1 MRPSTPN
8 TVFRSTLAALIP
20 LGAAILQSLCWPVI
34 QPFVWFLFYP
44 AVFLSS
50 WVGGFVPGLA
60 ASLLSV
66 GLVWWQFMEP
76 VHVLLKPRPAVYLN
90 AAMFLAMGVLFA
102 YFNRRLREAL
112 RKVKEAELRARDK
125 RMDRMSRMA
134 KTGWWEFDPVTFAG
148 AWTDEVAL
156 IHDLEAGTQPNVEM
170 GLSFYH
176 ERDRPRIAEAV
187 RRAVVEAR
195 PYDLELELVT
205 AKGASKWIRTMGQ
218 PVVERGRV
226 VRVEGALQD
235 LTDRRAMELALRDS
249 EARFRALFE
258 QAGVGVVEVEAATGR
273 FLLANDRFCAIVGYT
288 REEILG
294 MTFADV
300 TRPDERERDVAHVRR
315 LAAGEIGTYVVDKRY
330 RHKDGSDVWC
340 RLTVRPLCIPGV
352 EAQRMVSIIEDIS
365 ARKLAE
371 EQLLELNATL
381 ERRVEARTVDLKAA
395 NEEMESFSYAI
406 SHDLRAPLR
415 AINGFSQAL
424 QEDFGQLLPPEGRE
438 YLDQLALG
446 SQRMAGLIDGLLR
459 LSRAGRG
466 DLDPL
471 EVDVSALAATLLEEL
486 ARGEAGRSVVSR
498 IAPGLKVN
506 AEPRMLAA
514 ALGNLLGNAWKYT
527 ARTPDPLIEVDSL
540 EEDGKTWLRVRDNGC
555 GFDMAYA
562 EKLFKPFQRLHRQD
576 EFPGLGIGLA
586 TVQRIVHRHGGLIR
600 ARSMP
605 GEGATFLMF
614 LPGVPLPEHP

>member
-1 MRPSTPN
+1 
-8 TVFRSTLAALIP
+8 
-20 LGAAILQSLCWPVI
+20 
-34 QPFVWFLFYP
+34 
-44 AVFLSS
+44 
-50 WVGGFVPGLA
+50 
-60 ASLLSV
+60 
-66 GLVWWQFMEP
+66 
-76 VHVLLKPRPAVYLN
+76 
-90 AAMFLAMGVLFA
+90 
-102 YFNRRLREAL
+102 
-112 RKVKEAELRARDK
+112 
-125 RMDRMSRMA
+125 
-134 KTGWWEFDPVTFAG
+134 
-148 AWTDEVAL
+148 
-156 IHDLEAGTQPNVEM
+156 
-170 GLSFYH
+170 
-176 ERDRPRIAEAV
+176 
-187 RRAVVEAR
+187 
-195 PYDLELELVT
+195 
-205 AKGASKWIRTMGQ
+205 
-218 PVVERGRV
+218 
-226 VRVEGALQD
+226 
-235 LTDRRAMELALRDS
+235 
-249 EARFRALFE
+249 
-258 QAGVGVVEVEAATGR
+258 
-273 FLLANDRFCAIVGYT
+273 
-288 REEILG
+288 
-294 MTFADV
+294 
-300 TRPDERERDVAHVRR
+300 
-315 LAAGEIGTYVVDKRY
+315 
-330 RHKDGSDVWC
+330 
-340 RLTVRPLCIPGV
+340 
-352 EAQRMVSIIEDIS
+352 MVSIIEDIS